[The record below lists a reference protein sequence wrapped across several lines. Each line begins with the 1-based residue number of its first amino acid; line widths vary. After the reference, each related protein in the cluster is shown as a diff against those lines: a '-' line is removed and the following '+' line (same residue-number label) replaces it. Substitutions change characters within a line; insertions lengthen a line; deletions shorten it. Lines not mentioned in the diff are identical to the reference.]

1 MEINVFGRIGEEISA
16 DWISSFLNYAEEDIT
31 VKINSYGG
39 DVSEAHAIFNLL
51 RDYKGKVTIEII
63 GICASAATIIAMA
76 GDIIKIK
83 SNALFMIHET
93 SIFLSDI
100 VKTSDL
106 SKIIESL
113 SKMNETLIDVYSMR
127 TKISKDEIRS
137 MLNKETWM
145 TAEEARIKG
154 FIDEVIPIKDNKEL
168 KAQYIAEER
177 ARVAELQHF
186 KSKNASSRAIINVA
200 IEQGQTLK
208 DIQPFLDAITEEHTE
223 SERSR
228 DEFQKNMQEYF
239 DSGANGIG
247 ASPVKLEEDRKKAA
261 RDEVISMQR
270 KMRGE

>member
-63 GICASAATIIAMA
+63 GMCASAATIIAMA
-76 GDIIKIK
+76 GDIIKMK

-100 VKTSDL
+100 VQTSDL
-106 SKIIESL
+106 SKIVESL

-168 KAQYIAEER
+168 KVECNNNAVYCGYSCNSTYDFYIFTGQYRER
-177 ARVAELQHF
+177 TIR
-186 KSKNASSRAIINVA
+186 ASFRNIW
-200 IEQGQTLK
+200 T
-208 DIQPFLDAITEEHTE
+208 
-223 SERSR
+223 R
-228 DEFQKNMQEYF
+228 DFVSYSNN
-239 DSGANGIG
+239 D
-247 ASPVKLEEDRKKAA
+247 L
-261 RDEVISMQR
+261 
-270 KMRGE
+270 